1 MAKVAEMGRNFG
13 PMIQQMSGLMGA
25 PSNQGDMFEKLESMR
40 TVIKEVN
47 DQFKNP
53 DLTTFGKLI

>member
-1 MAKVAEMGRNFG
+1 MGRNFG